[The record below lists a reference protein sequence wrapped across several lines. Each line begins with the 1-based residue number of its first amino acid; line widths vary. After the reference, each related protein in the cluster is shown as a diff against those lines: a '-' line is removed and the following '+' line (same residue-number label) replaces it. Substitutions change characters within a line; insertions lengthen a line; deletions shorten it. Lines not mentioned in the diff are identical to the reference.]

1 MRFLPRLAAAFVL
14 LALLAVSPRQARPAD
29 ARTVHKQVGVHAG
42 LCVLLGDNPAE
53 RALALAKVSDLVIYV
68 PTGTHAEATTI
79 RAAVEKAGL
88 LGTRIYV
95 DHGRSQRIGLAS
107 NLADAVVV
115 EGPVRTPTTE
125 LMRVIRPRG
134 RLVVDGQVRI
144 KPVPEGTGEWSHP
157 YHGSD
162 NNPQSDDRLARAPY
176 LTKFLATPW
185 YGPMPEVTVSS
196 GGRMFKAFGFLAFKR
211 REWPMV
217 GKLVCLNG
225 YNGATLW
232 TKLLIFFSFC
242 LFSGVRVHPRLV

>member
-115 EGPVRTPTTE
+115 EDA
-125 LMRVIRPRG
+125 L
-134 RLVVDGQVRI
+134 
-144 KPVPEGTGEWSHP
+144 
-157 YHGSD
+157 
-162 NNPQSDDRLARAPY
+162 
-176 LTKFLATPW
+176 
-185 YGPMPEVTVSS
+185 
-196 GGRMFKAFGFLAFKR
+196 
-211 REWPMV
+211 
-217 GKLVCLNG
+217 
-225 YNGATLW
+225 
-232 TKLLIFFSFC
+232 
-242 LFSGVRVHPRLV
+242 SGVAAGHAGSFGLVLGVDRGVGVEALQIAGADVVVKDLKETIAR